1 MNPSGPFI
9 QRPVATSLLM
19 AAILLVGIVSYF
31 QLPVSAL
38 PEVDYPTIQV
48 LTFYPGASP
57 DVMATTVTAPLER
70 QFGELQG
77 LSQMTSTSSGGS
89 SVIVLQFDLTLNID
103 IAEEEVQSSINAAQS
118 FLPSNLPSPPVYN
131 KTNPADAPV
140 LTLAITSSSIPL
152 SQVEDLVDTRLA
164 PKLSQLSGVGLVSI
178 SGGQKPAVRIQANP
192 TALSSYGLNLEDLR
206 TALTETS
213 VNAAKGNFDGPHQ
226 DYQINAN
233 DQLVTS
239 ADYQN
244 VVVAYRNG
252 APIMLRSVAQLVDG
266 IENNKQAAWM
276 NETPAVILNIQRQ
289 PGANTITVVK
299 AIKALLPQLEANL
312 PVSIKVTPLTDL
324 TTAINAS
331 VSDVEFEL
339 MLTVALVVMVIFLFL
354 RNFYATIIPSIAVPV
369 SLVGTFGMMY
379 ILGYSLDNLS
389 LMALT
394 ISTGFV
400 VDDAI
405 VMIENITRYLEAGD
419 TPMQA
424 AMKGAE
430 QIGFTIISLTVSLIA
445 VLIPLLFMGGVIGRL
460 FREFA
465 VTLAVTIM
473 LSAVVSLTLTP
484 MMCSRILRRTPEE
497 QQGRFFKASE
507 RVFKNVIASYGRSLK
522 FVLGYQT
529 ITLLVAAAT
538 LVLTIVLYIVIPKGF
553 FPTQDTGEI
562 QGISQAPATI
572 SFAAM
577 AQKQQQLA
585 HVILQDP
592 AVESLSSFIGADGTN
607 TTLNSGRM
615 SINLKPLNVR
625 KLSASDVI
633 RRLQTSLNAVQG
645 TVLYMEPVQDI
656 TVDDR
661 VSRTQYQ
668 YTLED
673 SDANE
678 LNLWTGKL
686 VEKMQKLPQLADVA
700 TDQQTGGLAVS
711 LIIDRATASRL
722 GIAPSTIDSILYDAF
737 GQRQIN
743 TMYTQL
749 NQYHVI
755 LETSPSIQ
763 QSPARLE
770 DMYIQTNTSS
780 GASGPSASSS
790 YASSGSSSAGSN
802 ATTTAV
808 AYTPSSQVLTA
819 PSNAITSG
827 IGASNASSA
836 STTTNAASSSAPS
849 NAVPLSAFT
858 HVEKGTESLSINHQG
873 QFPAVTVS
881 FNLAPNAALGSAITE
896 IEKAQ
901 SQLNMPASVQYGFQG
916 TAAAFQGSLANEGL
930 LILAALAAVYIV
942 LGILYESFIHP
953 ITILST
959 LPSAGVGALLALMLF
974 KQDLSVVAII
984 GIILLIGIV
993 KKNGIMIVDFAMVV
1007 EREQGKS
1014 ATDAIYD
1021 ACLLRF
1027 RPIMMTTMAA
1037 LLAGIPLAVGQ
1048 GMGSEL
1054 RRPLGIAM
1062 VGGLLLSQVLTLYT
1076 TPVIYIFFDGIAHR
1090 FSRSPKEIGADN
1102 QPQPAEGS

>member
-9 QRPVATSLLM
+9 LRPVATSLLM
-19 AAILLVGIVSYF
+19 AAILLVGIVAYT

-48 LTFYPGASP
+48 FTFYPGASP

-70 QFGELQG
+70 QFGQLQG

-89 SVIVLQFDLTLNID
+89 SVIVLQFALSLNID

-118 FLPSNLPSPPVYN
+118 FLPSSLPSPPIYS

-140 LTLAITSSSIPL
+140 LTLAITSNSIPL
-152 SQVEDLVDTRLA
+152 SQVEDMVDTRLA

-206 TALTETS
+206 TALVQTS

-239 ADYQN
+239 GDYRK

-252 APIMLRSVAQLVDG
+252 APIMLQDVAQVVDG

-276 NETPAVILNIQRQ
+276 NETPAVIVNIQRQ

-299 AIKALLPQLEANL
+299 AIKAILPQLEVNL
-312 PVSIKVTPLTDL
+312 PASIQVTSLTDL

-354 RNFYATIIPSIAVPV
+354 RNLYATIIPSIAVPV
-369 SLVGTFGMMY
+369 SLVGTFGAMY
-379 ILGYSLDNLS
+379 ALGYSLDNLS

-419 TPMQA
+419 SPMQA

-430 QIGFTIISLTVSLIA
+430 QIGFTIISLAVSLIA
-445 VLIPLLFMGGVIGRL
+445 VLIPLLFMGDVVGRL

-465 VTLAVTIM
+465 VTLAVTII

-484 MMCSRILRRTPEE
+484 MMCSRILRHTPEE
-497 QQGRFFKASE
+497 EQGRFFKASE
-507 RVFKNVIASYGRSLK
+507 RVFKNVIAFYGRTLK
-522 FVLGYQT
+522 FVLEYQT
-529 ITLLVAAAT
+529 ITLLIAAAT
-538 LVLTIVLYIVIPKGF
+538 LVLTVFLYIVIPKGF
-553 FPTQDTGEI
+553 FPTQDTGVI

-577 AQKQQQLA
+577 EEKQQQLA
-585 HVILQDP
+585 AIVLQDP

-615 SINLKPLNVR
+615 SINLKPLSAR
-625 KLSASDVI
+625 DLSASDVI
-633 RRLQTSLNAVQG
+633 RRLQTSLKPVEG
-645 TVLYMEPVQDI
+645 IELYMEPVQNI

-673 SDANE
+673 PDPNE
-678 LNLWTGKL
+678 LNLWTGRL
-686 VEKMQKLPQLADVA
+686 VDKMKQLPQLADVA

-711 LIIDRATASRL
+711 LVIDRVTASRL
-722 GIAPSTIDSILYDAF
+722 GIAPSTIDSTLYDAY
-737 GQRQIN
+737 GQRQIS

-755 LETSPSIQ
+755 LETTPSDQ
-763 QSPARLE
+763 QSPGKLQ
-770 DMYIQTNTSS
+770 DLYIQTNTSA
-780 GASGPSASSS
+780 GGSGPGASSS
-790 YASSGSSSAGSN
+790 FASSGSSSAGSN

-808 AYTPSSQVLTA
+808 AYTPSSAALSVL
-819 PSNAITSG
+819 SNAITSG
-827 IGASNASSA
+827 VGTNGTSSTANATASS
-836 STTTNAASSSAPS
+836 TPS

-858 HVEKGTESLSINHQG
+858 HVEKAAEPLSINHQG

-881 FNLAPNAALGSAITE
+881 FNLAPNAALGGAITA
-896 IEKAQ
+896 IEKVQ
-901 SQLNMPASVQYGFQG
+901 KDLNMPVSVQYGFQG
-916 TAAAFQGSLANEGL
+916 TAASFQGSLSNEGL

-942 LGILYESFIHP
+942 LGVLYESFIHP

-959 LPSAGVGALLALMLF
+959 LPSAGVGALLALILF
-974 KQDLSVVAII
+974 RQDLSVVAII

-993 KKNGIMIVDFAMVV
+993 KKNGIMMVDFAMEG
-1007 EREQGKS
+1007 EREHGKS

-1076 TPVIYIFFDGIAHR
+1076 TPVIYIFFDRIGQR
-1090 FSRSPKEIGADN
+1090 FSRAPKSVENGS
-1102 QPQPAEGS
+1102 QPQPAEGT